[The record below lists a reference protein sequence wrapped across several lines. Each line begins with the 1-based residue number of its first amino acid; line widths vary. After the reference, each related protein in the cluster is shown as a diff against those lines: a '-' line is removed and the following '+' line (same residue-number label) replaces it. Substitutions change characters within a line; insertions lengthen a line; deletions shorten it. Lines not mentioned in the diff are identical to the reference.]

1 MRLLIVIPALVSYT
15 SFLRELCRSLVADG
29 AEVHLACSPEKLWD
43 HCDSVGRDGVHLHA
57 IDFPRGMNPAAHLR
71 AARALNRLVEKLR
84 PDFVH
89 VNFSAAIFT
98 TALARTERWPV
109 THATFHGVA
118 FLAMSG
124 WKSALLRVME
134 AWAARRCDVAW
145 VLTDDDRERL
155 SAAAPR
161 ANVRRLPGF
170 GVGCDI
176 GKFQPL
182 APCEREARRA
192 ELGFARDHVVFVFVG
207 RFVNFKGFGQA
218 VRAFFRVAETHNTV
232 RLLLIGSGD
241 PLHPTGL
248 TATEEEA
255 LRASLLVHDV
265 GFRNDVERFLPAAD
279 VMVFAS
285 HREGMPV
292 CLMEALAA
300 GVPAITRDARGSR
313 EVVRDGVDGWVLQD
327 CTDENLANAMTKLAN
342 DPATRREMA
351 ARALEGR
358 ERFARARFVAEQT
371 RIYETSLQTSGQS
384 VAVEGVK

>member
-29 AEVHLACSPEKLWD
+29 AEVHLACSPEKPWHEHD
-43 HCDSVGRDGVHLHA
+43 PVKEDGVHLHG
-57 IDFPRGMNPAAHLR
+57 IKFPRGMNPAAHLR
-71 AARALNRLVEKLR
+71 AARALNRLVEALR
-84 PDFVH
+84 PDLVH
-89 VNFSAAIFT
+89 AHFSAAIFT
-98 TALARTERWPV
+98 TALARTRRWPV

-118 FLAMSG
+118 FLAMTG
-124 WKSALLRVME
+124 RKSALLRVME
-134 AWAARRCDVAW
+134 TWAARRFDVAW

-176 GKFQPL
+176 GKFRPL
-182 APCEREARRA
+182 ASAEREERRA
-192 ELGFARDHVVFVFVG
+192 ELGFEPDHVAFVFVG

-241 PLHPTGL
+241 RLHPTGL
-248 TATEEEA
+248 TAAEEEA
-255 LRASLLVHDV
+255 LRASPLVHDA

-285 HREGMPV
+285 QREGMPV
-292 CLMEALAA
+292 CLMEALAV

-313 EVVRDGVDGWVLQD
+313 EVVRDGVDGWVLRE

-342 DPATRREMA
+342 DPATRRAMA
-351 ARALEGR
+351 ACALDGR

-371 RIYETSLQTSGQS
+371 RIYETSLQTSGQN

>member
-29 AEVHLACSPEKLWD
+29 AEVHLACSPKKLWD
-43 HCDSVGRDGVHLHA
+43 ERDPVNEDGVHLHG
-57 IDFPRGMNPAAHLR
+57 IKFPRGMNPAAHLR

-89 VNFSAAIFT
+89 VHFSSAIFT
-98 TALARTERWPV
+98 TALARTPRWPV

-118 FLAMSG
+118 FLAMTG
-124 WKSALLRVME
+124 WKSALLRLME
-134 AWAARRCDVAW
+134 TWAARRFDVAW

-161 ANVRRLPGF
+161 AAVRRLPGF

-182 APCEREARRA
+182 APSEREARRA
-192 ELGFARDHVVFVFVG
+192 ELGFAPDHVVFVFVG

-232 RLLLIGSGD
+232 RLLLVGSGD
-241 PLHPTGL
+241 RLHPTGL
-248 TATEEEA
+248 TAVEEEA
-255 LRASLLVHDV
+255 LRASPLVHDA

-279 VMVFAS
+279 VMVFPS
-285 HREGMPV
+285 QREGMPV
-292 CLMEALAA
+292 CLMEALAV
-300 GVPAITRDARGSR
+300 GLPAITRDARGSR
-313 EVVRDGVDGWVLQD
+313 EVVRDGVDGWVLRD
-327 CTDENLANAMTKLAN
+327 CTDENLANAMAKLAN
-342 DPATRREMA
+342 EPATRREMA

-358 ERFARARFVAEQT
+358 ERFARTRFVAEQT